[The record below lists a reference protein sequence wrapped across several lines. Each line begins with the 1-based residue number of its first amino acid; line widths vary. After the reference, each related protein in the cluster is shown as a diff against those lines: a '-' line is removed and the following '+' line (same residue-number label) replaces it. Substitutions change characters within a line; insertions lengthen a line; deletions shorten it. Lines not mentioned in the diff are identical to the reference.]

1 MGGLLEASGEYEQQ
15 LVEGPCSGRRWWE
28 LGIAGSSV
36 RQESGSEESIFHLFE
51 ESHRTYEE
59 WRAGDYEP
67 MSYDLFKEYEI

>member
-1 MGGLLEASGEYEQQ
+1 M
-15 LVEGPCSGRRWWE
+15 VE
-28 LGIAGSSV
+28 LGIARSSV
-36 RQESGSEESIFHLFE
+36 RQESGSEESIFHLFY

>member
-1 MGGLLEASGEYEQQ
+1 MGGLLEASEEYAQR
-15 LVEGPCSGRRWWE
+15 LVEDLCGGMRWCE
-28 LGIAGSSV
+28 LGIAGSSF